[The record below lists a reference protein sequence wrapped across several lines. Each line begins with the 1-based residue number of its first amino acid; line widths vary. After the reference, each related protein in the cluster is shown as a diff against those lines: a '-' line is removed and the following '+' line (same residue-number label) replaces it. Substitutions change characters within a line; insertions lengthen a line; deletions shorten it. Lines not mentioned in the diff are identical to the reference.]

1 MSADD
6 FTLIKEAE
14 PGRYIVFRGSGD
26 QSYGHVVCETNDLR
40 QACERAQ
47 AEETEYATYFEFLPP
62 K

>member
-6 FTLIKEAE
+6 FTLIKEAQ

-26 QSYGHVVCETNDLR
+26 EDYGRVVFETNDLR
-40 QACERAQ
+40 EACEKAA
-47 AEETEYATYFEFLPP
+47 AEHTEYATYFEFIKP